1 MKNLPL
7 RLAAIAA
14 AVAASLVP
22 LVAHAQQDTKLVNKA
37 YMDTTCAACTD
48 FYEFANGN
56 WIKTHQDAIPADRT
70 SISSFGT
77 LGDHNTEVAHKVLQD
92 DSAAVKSGKAK
103 PGSEQ
108 WKIGTYYTSCMDTTA
123 IDALGSKPIQPTLD
137 RIAAIQSSADL
148 VAAFPKLRGAGGG
161 GRGGGGRGGG
171 GLTPFGVRPSADPK
185 NSNETIVSAGPGG
198 LGLPEREYYF
208 RTDPRSVSIRE
219 QYVAHVARTLQLIG
233 ESGEQASSDAST
245 IMALE
250 TSLARAEKPRSQ
262 MRDPNASYHKMTI
275 ADFSAITP
283 HIDWQTYLNAMG
295 GKAATMVNVTQPDFF
310 KALDSLITSVPV
322 ADWKAYLRWHAAS
335 GASSMLGLA
344 FRNEA
349 FRWQQATSGVQQ
361 EPPRW
366 RACYAATNGA
376 LGWAVGHEYVTRT
389 FTPAA
394 RERARVMVDNL
405 VNALNERIQQLDW
418 MSAATKK
425 EASTKL
431 MAYMRKVAYPDTWR
445 SYAGLTVKPGEYA
458 ANVEASGDFESR
470 RSWDRVGKPVDKT
483 EWSMTPP
490 TVNASYSP
498 SLNQIQFPAGI
509 LEPPFFDPNADD
521 AVNYGG
527 LGAVIGHEMS
537 HGFDDQ
543 GRQFDSK
550 GNLRD
555 WWTAEDAAK
564 YKVNAQKMIDQYNSY
579 TVIDNATHV
588 NGQATLGENIGDFGG
603 LTVAYYAMEKALDKK
618 GPSARKKIDG
628 YTPEQRFFL
637 SWARIWREVQ
647 RPQAELQQVNTN
659 PHSPGKWRVNGP
671 LSIMPE
677 FAKAWGCKEG
687 DPMVRPDS
695 LRARIW

>member
-1 MKNLPL
+1 LTAL
-7 RLAAIAA
+7 
-14 AVAASLVP
+14 AVALLLPAGVMR
-22 LVAHAQQDTKLVNKA
+22 AQQSQDARLVNKA
-37 YMDTTCAACTD
+37 NMDTTCAPCTD
-48 FYEFANGN
+48 FYEYANGGWLKSHEN
-56 WIKTHQDAIPADRT
+56 AIPADKT

-77 LGDHNTEVAHKVLQD
+77 LGDHNTEVAHKVIQD

-103 PGSEQ
+103 AGSEQ
-108 WKIGTYYTSCMDTTA
+108 WKIGTLYTACMDTVT
-123 IDALGSKPIQPTLD
+123 IDALGDKPLQPTLD
-137 RIAAIQSSADL
+137 RIASIHSSADL
-148 VAAFPKLRGAGGG
+148 VTDFPKLRGG
-161 GRGGGGRGGG
+161 GGGGRGGG

-208 RTDPRSVSIRE
+208 RTDPRSVQLRTE
-219 QYVAHVARTLQLIG
+219 YVDHVARTLQLIG
-233 ESGEQASSDAST
+233 ESQSQAKSDAGK

-250 TSLARAEKPRSQ
+250 TSLARVEKSRGQ
-262 MRDPNASYHKMTI
+262 MRDPNASYHKMSI
-275 ADFSAITP
+275 AQFSAMTP
-283 HIDWQTYLNAMG
+283 HINWQTYLTAEG
-295 GKAATMVNVTQPDFF
+295 GKAATVVNVTQPDFF
-310 KALDSLITSVPV
+310 KALDSLVANVPV
-322 ADWKAYLRWHAAS
+322 DTWKAYLRWHAAS
-335 GASSMLGLA
+335 GASASLSA
-344 FRNEA
+344 PFREEA
-349 FRWQQATSGVQQ
+349 FRWQQATSGVK
-361 EPPRW
+361 EAPPRW

-394 RERARVMVDNL
+394 RERARVMVNNL
-405 VNALNERIQQLDW
+405 VNALNDRIQQLDW

-445 SYAGLTVKPGEYA
+445 SYAGLDVKSGQYA
-458 ANVEASGDFESR
+458 EDQLLSSEFEQK

-543 GRQFDSK
+543 GRQYDSK

-555 WWTAEDAAK
+555 WWTPQDAAK
-564 YKVNAQKMIDQYNSY
+564 YKASAQKMIDQYNGY
-579 TVIDNATHV
+579 TVIDSATHV

-603 LTVAYYAMEKALDKK
+603 LTVAYAAMERALNAK

-628 YTPEQRFFL
+628 FTPEQRFFL

-647 RPQAELQQVNTN
+647 RPEAERLQVNTN

-677 FAKAWGCKEG
+677 FAKAWGCKDG
-687 DPMVRPDS
+687 DPMVRPENE
-695 LRARIW
+695 RAKIW